1 MTTMISF
8 MDASPLLLMY
18 VWFSNKKDNKS
29 NRNSVDENLFKLSH
43 AWKLQKHIDFF
54 KDMDKT

>member
-1 MTTMISF
+1 MTTMISS
-8 MDASPLLLMY
+8 MDAPPLLLMY

-43 AWKLQKHIDFF
+43 A
-54 KDMDKT
+54 